1 MKNRKPAA
9 RRLLAVTAGCAAL
22 ALSACGAGQISQT
35 ANQVAAVNGT
45 NGELGDAFVR
55 DVALVTQE
63 DNSVAL
69 KFNASNQGIEGKDIT
84 LKGISVQDASVD
96 LDENITISPDCSVVA
111 DSESAIAE
119 MNPSDATVGC
129 TQYLETTVKGEN
141 FYSGAARTVTFQ
153 FDNGD
158 VEINAPIVAWT
169 SEAGQTYRHQD
180 GVNREG
186 VDSIDGDHEGADI
199 H

>member
-1 MKNRKPAA
+1 VKNRKPAA

-22 ALSACGAGQISQT
+22 ALSACGAGQVSQT

-45 NGELGDAFVR
+45 NGELGDAVVR
-55 DVALVTQE
+55 DVTLVTQE

-69 KFNASNQGIEGKDIT
+69 KFNASNQGIDGEDIT
-84 LKGISVQDASVD
+84 LQSVSVQDASVD
-96 LDENITISPDCSVVA
+96 LGKSVTLAPECSVVA
-111 DSESAIAE
+111 DSSAAIAE

-129 TQYLETTVKGEN
+129 TQYLETTVEGEN
-141 FYSGAARTVTFQ
+141 FYNGAARTVTFT

-158 VEINAPIVAWT
+158 VEVNAPIVAWYAD
-169 SEAGQTYRHQD
+169 AGQTYRHQD

-186 VDSIDGDHEGADI
+186 ADAIDGEHEGTEI
-199 H
+199 R

>member
-45 NGELGDAFVR
+45 DGDLGDAAVR
-55 DVALVTQE
+55 DVTLITQE

-69 KFNASNQGIEGKDIT
+69 KFNLSNQGIEDTDIT
-84 LKGISVQDASVD
+84 LERVSVQDAT
-96 LDENITISPDCSVVA
+96 LDIGGSKTVSPDCSVVA
-111 DSESAIAE
+111 DSQAAISD
-119 MNPSDATVGC
+119 MNPSNADAGC
-129 TQYLETTVKGEN
+129 VEYLETTVEGEN
-141 FYSGAARTVTFQ
+141 FYNGAARVVTFE
-153 FDNGD
+153 FSNGD
-158 VEINAPIVAWT
+158 LEINAPITAWY
-169 SEAGQTYRHQD
+169 SEAGQTNRHQD

-186 VDSIDGDHEGADI
+186 TDTIDGDHEGADI
-199 H
+199 G